1 MQYRRNPS
9 APPDTKT
16 QRCRARSVVSQPGSA
31 ASNFVCRISPAG
43 PRPGFAGEGC
53 MLRCRHQR
61 APASQAH
68 GTQGNLLTSSR
79 GFPDRCSPAGTI
91 VTHPKEGRHA
101 ARGVVAG
108 ICRDE
113 AAAWHPEG
121 RTRDA
126 HAADVIQRP
135 GPNSWRRRTSLCPQR
150 TARSSTR
157 PRPHAPLPC
166 SVEQEI
172 KGRTHRPESFTCVP
186 GHVEQRIARLTG
198 PAARLY
204 PNFI

>member
-1 MQYRRNPS
+1 MPSGSSFIYDGHHQSSQPKGCSTAGTRLRPQTRRPRGAVRGQS
-9 APPDTKT
+9 LVSLALRRATS
-16 QRCRARSVVSQPGSA
+16 CAARS
-31 ASNFVCRISPAG
+31 ISPAG

-126 HAADVIQRP
+126 HAADVLQRL
-135 GPNSWRRRTSLCPQR
+135 GPTHGDGGHRC
-150 TARSSTR
+150 ARSALR
-157 PRPHAPLPC
+157 DRLRDPALMPPC
-166 SVEQEI
+166 
-172 KGRTHRPESFTCVP
+172 R
-186 GHVEQRIARLTG
+186 AR
-198 PAARLY
+198 
-204 PNFI
+204 